1 MAQAAVQPRHYRCET
16 LVGLDGSVIV
26 PDVVAR
32 RSGDKRRG
40 LSRHV
45 ATSRALD
52 EGCLLAY
59 LCSCRATE

>member
-26 PDVVAR
+26 PDVVAHWC
-32 RSGDKRRG
+32 GDECRG